1 MDGSAKS
8 EGYEGYLTGAMEL
21 QIAAAGDDAL
31 LVDPTDVGAIAEA
44 LSSVLADGAM
54 AARLAAAGRV
64 RAAAY
69 PWSRTAE
76 GLVDVYREVVR

>member
-1 MDGSAKS
+1 MAHGTPVVTSA
-8 EGYEGYLTGAMEL
+8 GTATGEV
-21 QIAAAGDDAL
+21 AGDDAL

-44 LSSVLADGAM
+44 LSAVLADGAT

-64 RAAAY
+64 RATAY